1 MTCRT
6 TRNPHLEGKMKRVR
20 TNMAE
25 FASPEKPSE
34 TTHSKPSPDRFKRL
48 RGLYMRS
55 LFWVLVLLL
64 YLWGMSE

>member
-6 TRNPHLEGKMKRVR
+6 SRNRPLEHTMATVR

-25 FASPEKPSE
+25 FVSAEKPSQK
-34 TTHSKPSPDRFKRL
+34 THSKPSPHRFKSLTARCV
-48 RGLYMRS
+48 RS